1 MTLLQNIGIAVLAVI
16 LGWVV
21 FKIAKKLVVAILF
34 VVVFGIVALLIYVK
48 FF

>member
-1 MTLLQNIGIAVLAVI
+1 LTVLQNIGIAILAV
-16 LGWVV
+16 LVGWLV

-34 VVVFGIVALLIYVK
+34 VVIFGIVALLIYVK

>member
-1 MTLLQNIGIAVLAVI
+1 MTVLQNIGIAILAV
-16 LGWVV
+16 LVGWLV

-34 VVVFGIVALLIYVK
+34 VVIFGIVALLIYVK